1 MQVPRK
7 SYEHNIKRILSFQKV
22 PTTQE
27 ARTTTT
33 RHNYQLTTAEPH
45 WAKPHHPMVP
55 TFNKFRRLR
64 LGQPQLLSIN
74 RMGRSRTL
82 RGPSGDRLAASESEL
97 SSRRAGSGYR
107 TAHAGP
113 VIRALLE
120 QLGWGRGSGSD
131 GVRSSEQCPV
141 VTGRKPCTVS
151 SEVSADVD
159 IKSLSASVSVVPFE
173 LDSRTVS
180 VTGGSSLLCTV
191 ARLPGAHWPRDTES
205 NRPPAARPDEPNTG
219 GVGSRL
225 QLQDFFEQQNGWHAR
240 KT

>member
-82 RGPSGDRLAASESEL
+82 RGPSGDRLAAVGTEL
-97 SSRRAGSGYR
+97 ETGRIGLSYSARGTGDKSTPGAAGMGEGLGKRWRQKFGAVSRRDR
-107 TAHAGP
+107 TETLH
-113 VIRALLE
+113 R
-120 QLGWGRGSGSD
+120 Q
-131 GVRSSEQCPV
+131 
-141 VTGRKPCTVS
+141 
-151 SEVSADVD
+151 
-159 IKSLSASVSVVPFE
+159 
-173 LDSRTVS
+173 
-180 VTGGSSLLCTV
+180 
-191 ARLPGAHWPRDTES
+191 
-205 NRPPAARPDEPNTG
+205 
-219 GVGSRL
+219 
-225 QLQDFFEQQNGWHAR
+225 
-240 KT
+240 